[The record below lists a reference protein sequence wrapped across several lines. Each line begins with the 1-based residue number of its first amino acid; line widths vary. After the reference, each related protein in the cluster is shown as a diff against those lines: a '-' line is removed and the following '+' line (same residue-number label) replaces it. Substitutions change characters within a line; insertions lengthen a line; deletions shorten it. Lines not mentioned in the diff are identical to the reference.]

1 MKMIRLFIEDL
12 SYEHID
18 FCDNYI
24 KKVIINAKRY
34 FYRPKSKVQ
43 KYDIVFVGLGT
54 CENELT
60 YEEKGFEDIF
70 ATYIT
75 VKGTT
80 IPVYDP
86 DLADAL
92 FTLTEMQRTV
102 VLRNIVLGDSL
113 TDIAKDS
120 GVSIAMIS
128 KHKQNA
134 LKIIKERMSGNHEQA
149 EKDRSA
155 GGYHFGCDQR

>member
-1 MKMIRLFIEDL
+1 MKMIRLFIEDI

-18 FCDNYI
+18 FCDSYI

-70 ATYIT
+70 ATYIA
-75 VKGTT
+75 VKGTA

-92 FTLTEMQRTV
+92 FTLTEMQRTLV
-102 VLRNIVLGDSL
+102 GAPSVRKVP
-113 TDIAKDS
+113 
-120 GVSIAMIS
+120 
-128 KHKQNA
+128 Q
-134 LKIIKERMSGNHEQA
+134 
-149 EKDRSA
+149 
-155 GGYHFGCDQR
+155 